1 MEIKPYK
8 KSHAPGVVNLFYDT
22 VRSVNLADYSPQQVA
37 AWAPE
42 IPDPEAWHRRMASRT
57 TLVAEENDE
66 VVGFA
71 ELEESGHLD
80 MFYLRRDAIGRG
92 FGSRLYEA
100 VESEARAL
108 SVGRISTEASITARP
123 FFRRQGFQ
131 VLQEQTVWRG
141 GVGLTNFVMEKPLG
155 P

>member
-1 MEIKPYK
+1 MEVRPYEK
-8 KSHAPGVVNLFYDT
+8 RDAPGIVNLFYDT

-42 IPDPEAWHRRMASRT
+42 VPDPDVWHRRMVSRT

-80 MFYLRRDAIGRG
+80 MFYLHRDAIGRG
-92 FGSRLYEA
+92 LGSRLYEA

-108 SVGRISTEASITARP
+108 GVGCISTEASITAHP
-123 FFRRQGFQ
+123 FFGRQGFR

-141 GVGLTNFVMEKPLG
+141 GVGLTNFVMEKPLES
-155 P
+155 